1 MESGGEMEHF
11 TTQKWIDFVNQVVT
25 ANENQLMEKHL
36 KQGCKRCEKTV
47 SLWQRVQQSAVA
59 EEKYQP
65 PEEIVRLAKAAFA
78 GAGLTAS
85 RKAKESRIK
94 VLFDSFLQ
102 PVFAGARSAGTGTRQ
117 MLYRADPFQI
127 DVQIET
133 KPSGKRLV
141 VTGQLMDLSNPAIV
155 SRDVR
160 VALSTM
166 RGNVTHAVTNQ
177 FGEFS
182 AEVENTGGLQI
193 TFDSPG
199 DKPIVISL
207 PDALGQLPGARG

>member
-1 MESGGEMEHF
+1 MGGEMEHF
-11 TTQKWIDFVNQVVT
+11 TKEKWIDFVNQVVT
-25 ANENQLMEKHL
+25 ADENQLMKKHL
-36 KQGCKRCEKTV
+36 KQGCKRCLEAV
-47 SLWQRVQQSAVA
+47 SLWQRIRQSAVA

-78 GAGLTAS
+78 GAGLTAP

-127 DVQIET
+127 DVQIEA
-133 KPSGKRLV
+133 KSSSNRLV

-160 VALSTM
+160 VALSNM

-182 AEVENTGGLQI
+182 TEVENTGDLQI

-207 PDALGQLPGARG
+207 RDALGRLPGARG

>member
-47 SLWQRVQQSAVA
+47 SLWQRARQSAVA

-65 PEEIVRLAKAAFA
+65 PEKIVRLAKAAFA
-78 GAGLTAS
+78 GAGLTAR
-85 RKAKESRIK
+85 RKGNESWIK

-117 MLYRADPFQI
+117 MLYRAWLFPPCA
-127 DVQIET
+127 ET
-133 KPSGKRLV
+133 
-141 VTGQLMDLSNPAIV
+141 
-155 SRDVR
+155 
-160 VALSTM
+160 
-166 RGNVTHAVTNQ
+166 
-177 FGEFS
+177 
-182 AEVENTGGLQI
+182 
-193 TFDSPG
+193 
-199 DKPIVISL
+199 
-207 PDALGQLPGARG
+207 

>member
-11 TTQKWIDFVNQVVT
+11 TTEKWIDFVNQVVT

-47 SLWQRVQQSAVA
+47 WVGERVQESAVA

-78 GAGLTAS
+78 GAGLTAP

-127 DVQIET
+127 DVPIET
-133 KPSGKRLV
+133 KPSGKPPLV
-141 VTGQLMDLSNPAIV
+141 AAPLLDFSNPP
-155 SRDVR
+155 
-160 VALSTM
+160 L
-166 RGNVTHAVTNQ
+166 
-177 FGEFS
+177 
-182 AEVENTGGLQI
+182 
-193 TFDSPG
+193 
-199 DKPIVISL
+199 
-207 PDALGQLPGARG
+207 